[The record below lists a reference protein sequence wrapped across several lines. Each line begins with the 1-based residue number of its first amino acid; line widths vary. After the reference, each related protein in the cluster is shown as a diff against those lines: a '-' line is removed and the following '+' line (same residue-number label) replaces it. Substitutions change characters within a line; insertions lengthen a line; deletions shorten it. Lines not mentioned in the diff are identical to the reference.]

1 MNKSQDFEKITL
13 DNGLRVIL
21 APMAGLKSATAIVL
35 CGAGSR
41 YETQKTMGISHF
53 LEHMFFKGTKKR
65 PTAMDVATEIDAMGG
80 VNNAFTSKEY
90 TGYFIKAAATHIE
103 HILEIISD
111 MLHNSLV
118 KNEEFERERN
128 VILQEIHMRHDDPKI
143 HVLDLIEEVV
153 FGREQPLGWD
163 TAGTPKVIKAQTR
176 QQMIDYIGERYFPN
190 NMVLVVAGA
199 FDKKAVLEAIKKY
212 YGHTKTQEVT
222 NFLPYV
228 EKQKKLQMEIDR
240 RKVAQS
246 AIALAFKGIS
256 YFDDD
261 RYALDV
267 LSAVLGGG
275 MSSRMFNEVR
285 EKRGLAYYVRTAG
298 ECYHDSGVLLTYAG
312 VDLPK
317 TEEAM
322 KVIIGEYAKIRD
334 EKVGE
339 KELSKAKETIKGHMA
354 LGFEDSMGVAQF
366 YGFAELLENKIRTFE
381 SEVEKIDEV
390 TSADVLRV
398 AKRLIRRDKMSL
410 AVVGPFK
417 DGENFER
424 ILKI

>member
-1 MNKSQDFEKITL
+1 MSEFEKITL

-41 YETQKTMGISHF
+41 YESRKTIGVSHF

-65 PTAMDVATEIDAMGG
+65 PTAMDVATEIDGMGG
-80 VNNAFTSKEY
+80 INNAFTSKEY
-90 TGYFIKAAATHIE
+90 TGYFIKAGAAHIE

-118 KNEEFERERN
+118 KAEEFERERN
-128 VILQEIHMRHDDPKI
+128 VILQEIHMRTDDPKI
-143 HVLDLIEEVV
+143 HVLDMIEEVV

-163 TAGTPKVIKAQTR
+163 TAGYPKIIKAQTR
-176 QQMIDYIGERYFPN
+176 QQMIDYIAERYYPN
-190 NMVLVVAGA
+190 NMVLAVAGA
-199 FDKKAVLEAIKKY
+199 FDKKAVLSAAKKY

-228 EKQKKLQMEIDR
+228 EKQKKLQIEIDK
-240 RKVAQS
+240 RKVAQA

-267 LSAVLGGG
+267 LMTVLGGG

-285 EKRGLAYYVRTAG
+285 EKRGLAYYVRTSG
-298 ECYHDSGVLLTYAG
+298 ESYHDSGMLVTYAG
-312 VDLPK
+312 IDLPK
-317 TEEAM
+317 TQEAM
-322 KVIIGEYAKIRD
+322 KVIVDEYAKIRD
-334 EKVGE
+334 VKVGE
-339 KELSKAKETIKGHMA
+339 KELTKARETIKGHMA

-366 YGFAELLENKIRTFE
+366 YGFAELLENQIKTFD
-381 SEVEKIDEV
+381 SEVAKIEEV
-390 TSADVLRV
+390 TSADVARV

-417 DGENFER
+417 DGGEFEK